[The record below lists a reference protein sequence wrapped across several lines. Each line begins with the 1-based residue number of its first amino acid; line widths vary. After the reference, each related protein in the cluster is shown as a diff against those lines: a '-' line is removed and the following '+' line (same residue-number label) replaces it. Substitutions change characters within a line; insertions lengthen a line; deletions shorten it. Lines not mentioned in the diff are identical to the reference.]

1 MNSDKNPYQKE
12 FDFINNLCDEIDQ
25 FTLKRFKDRDF
36 SVMTK
41 DDMSPVTEVDRE
53 TEMKIRDAILKTFP
67 DDQIEGEEF
76 GKDLQVGSRTWIIDP
91 IDGTKNFLRGVPVWG
106 TLIAF
111 CVDDE
116 PIAGTASAP
125 SLHRRWMGLKNGGAF
140 LNGERLTVS
149 KTSKL
154 EDVQA
159 SYGDVTGFDECGFGD
174 SLTNLNKH
182 IWRARGMGDFWSH
195 MLVAE
200 GAIDLGLDTHVQP
213 YDVASLKV
221 IVEEAGGST
230 SSFEGKKSFREPNFV
245 STNGIIHDEVI
256 KIIISGKTS

>member
-1 MNSDKNPYQKE
+1 MINNDIAYSKE
-12 FDFINNLCDEIDQ
+12 FNFINDLCDEIDK

-53 TEMKIRDAILKTFP
+53 TETKIRNAIHELFP
-67 DDQIEGEEF
+67 EDQIEGEEF
-76 GKDLQVGSRTWIIDP
+76 GTGVEKSSRNWIIDP

-111 CVDDE
+111 CVDDV
-116 PIAGTASAP
+116 PMAGTASAP
-125 SLHRRWMGLKNGGAF
+125 SLHRRWMGLKNGGAY
-140 LNGERLTVS
+140 LNGEQIYVS

-154 EDVQA
+154 EDIQA
-159 SYGDVTGFDECGFGD
+159 SYGDVTGFAQAGYSD
-174 SLTNLNKH
+174 SLTNINKY

-200 GAIDLGLDTHVQP
+200 GAIDLGLDTKVQP
-213 YDVASLKV
+213 YDVASSKL
-221 IVEEAGGST
+221 IVEEAGGQT
-230 SSFEGKKSFREPNFV
+230 SSFEGIDSFREPTFV
-245 STNGIIHDEVI
+245 STNGQFHNEIIE
-256 KIIISGKTS
+256 IILSGKG

>member
-1 MNSDKNPYQKE
+1 MASEKIKYQKE
-12 FDFINNLCDEIDQ
+12 FDFISQLCDEIDK

-53 TEMKIRDAILKTFP
+53 TEIKIRDAILDIFP
-67 DDQIEGEEF
+67 DDKIEGEEF
-76 GKDLQVGSRTWIIDP
+76 GKEIHSQSRTWIIDP

-111 CVDDE
+111 CVDDI
-116 PIAGTASAP
+116 PMAGTASAP

-140 LNGERLTVS
+140 VNGESISVS

-159 SYGDVTGFDECGFGD
+159 SYGDVTGFEKAGYPE
-174 SLTNLNKH
+174 SLNNLNKF

-213 YDVASLKV
+213 YDVAPLKL
-221 IVEEAGGST
+221 IVEEAGGRTT
-230 SSFEGKKSFREPNFV
+230 SFDGKDSFREPTFV
-245 STNGIIHDEVI
+245 STNGLIHDEII
-256 KIIISGKTS
+256 KIIISGK